1 MTADD
6 LDLLD
11 EKPSAR
17 SNYAAIL
24 KRRRWY
30 ILAPLLLC
38 GFLGSIV
45 SQVWP
50 LLYKSQA
57 LILVEQQKV
66 PEQYVTPNV
75 IISLQN
81 RLDGMTQQILS
92 RTRLQQ
98 LIDQFGLYARERAG
112 LTMDELVDKM
122 REHVNVQLV
131 QTLGQQGGVS
141 GFRITYSGQSA
152 RTAQRVTNELTSLFI
167 DEGLRQ
173 RTQQS
178 TNTTQFL
185 EGQLNNSQAEL
196 AVQEQ
201 RLREYKMQF
210 LGELPQQEQGN
221 LQILSSL
228 EAQLYAT
235 EAAMQR
241 AEQQKTYLEAMNYQ
255 YRALNEIKLAAD
267 GTVVADGTPP
277 KSPAV
282 VHAETTLLDLEK
294 QLVELRSVY
303 ADGYPKVLQLE
314 AQVAAIRK
322 RKAEL
327 EAEDAVR
334 FSAFPKNGT
343 DVTGERPTAARLS
356 LAEIDSRLKASEVE
370 IANQAKDV
378 AELHKQIETVRDRV
392 KMTPVREQ
400 QLAEITRTYENS
412 RAQYQSLLQKKLQ
425 SELASNLEKRQGGEQ
440 FRVLDPASLPEK
452 PEGRLRIL
460 GLGWLAGLCIGIAIA
475 ALREFTGGCVNDDRD
490 VKLATSL
497 PIFRIPVI
505 RTPREEYRRRV
516 QFVAEIAAV
525 ILLAIVAIGAS
536 ARTYLMG

>member
-1 MTADD
+1 
-6 LDLLD
+6 
-11 EKPSAR
+11 
-17 SNYAAIL
+17 
-24 KRRRWY
+24 
-30 ILAPLLLC
+30 
-38 GFLGSIV
+38 
-45 SQVWP
+45 
-50 LLYKSQA
+50 
-57 LILVEQQKV
+57 
-66 PEQYVTPNV
+66 
-75 IISLQN
+75 
-81 RLDGMTQQILS
+81 
-92 RTRLQQ
+92 
-98 LIDQFGLYARERAG
+98 
-112 LTMDELVDKM
+112 
-122 REHVNVQLV
+122 
-131 QTLGQQGGVS
+131 
-141 GFRITYSGQSA
+141 
-152 RTAQRVTNELTSLFI
+152 
-167 DEGLRQ
+167 
-173 RTQQS
+173 
-178 TNTTQFL
+178 
-185 EGQLNNSQAEL
+185 
-196 AVQEQ
+196 
-201 RLREYKMQF
+201 
-210 LGELPQQEQGN
+210 
-221 LQILSSL
+221 
-228 EAQLYAT
+228 
-235 EAAMQR
+235 
-241 AEQQKTYLEAMNYQ
+241 
-255 YRALNEIKLAAD
+255 
-267 GTVVADGTPP
+267 
-277 KSPAV
+277 
-282 VHAETTLLDLEK
+282 
-294 QLVELRSVY
+294 
-303 ADGYPKVLQLE
+303 
-314 AQVAAIRK
+314 
-322 RKAEL
+322 L

-505 RTPREEYRRRV
+505 RTPREDYRRRV
-516 QFVAEIAAV
+516 QFVAEIAAG